1 MQFLNS
7 FLFNHLRFQIAATVV
22 LIVVEALYFMRPRI
36 KILSTRIFNC
46 VLVSAAVYLLFDYAT
61 VFSLVYFDSFPLW
74 LVKLLHQG
82 FILGF
87 EGTFVFI
94 YVFLDVTTHNQ
105 QRLTVF
111 EKFFVMIITI
121 FSFVVIF
128 GFDIFYYISDEAV
141 YSYGPMV
148 NMVYVLITILTLST
162 IIKAII
168 ASRNVETRRVS
179 SYVLFAMGLWI
190 IFGLTQLFLPQILFS
205 TVSPPYDL
213 LCCKL

>member
-46 VLVSAAVYLLFDYAT
+46 VLASAAIYLLFDYAT
-61 VFSLVYFDSFPLW
+61 VFALVYYDLFPNW

-87 EGTFVFI
+87 EGTFLFI

-111 EKFFVMIITI
+111 EKFFVMIITL

-128 GFDIFYYISDEAV
+128 GFDIF
-141 YSYGPMV
+141 
-148 NMVYVLITILTLST
+148 
-162 IIKAII
+162 
-168 ASRNVETRRVS
+168 
-179 SYVLFAMGLWI
+179 
-190 IFGLTQLFLPQILFS
+190 
-205 TVSPPYDL
+205 
-213 LCCKL
+213 